1 MVRETV
7 RNKPTVKSV
16 AASAIPEPSS
26 KVKSNVSESR
36 EAAQPS
42 SSKTADN
49 EARMY
54 SHFMSLGAPEV
65 GEQEFGRLCRGPL
78 ADALLF
84 AAEHVKGRSETASAR
99 VAIQSMRETG
109 KNKHVD
115 TAESSY
121 LRARHANAR
130 TVCAKNDYESMQAT
144 LNDFSKSVA
153 KLENEVYHLQ
163 KALEN
168 KRMTIFLLKILKRK
182 ENMHSAR
189 FAELIRLLE
198 DLRENAPPKSGFEKL
213 DAESNDSPPYKPSPS
228 FSLGTRVEP
237 TRDVLAALRA
247 HHVQL
252 SRFSKYSANSASTGT
267 AETRLLKTLA
277 SAMKLP
283 EDNVQVI
290 AGYTKCLKLA
300 KIRAREN
307 LQYQSPLDPKSTS
320 EADDINLDA
329 VLKRVIHKE
338 NNVQHLSDSAVALQW
353 SCGRAV
359 QSISAFVETT
369 IPELRESLREEAS
382 VTEGYVDALRLSV
395 VNRAETSTMTYGSA
409 DTGSPY
415 QHEGKAWHRTLEE
428 VQTAIEETYAREQFL
443 RRATLLDSS
452 NAHQHEHRELI
463 ATHMELQAK
472 ADERIGN
479 LLARKLEKARVGD
492 VLTRDVEQL
501 ATEVKIVASLVS
513 PSERS

>member
-16 AASAIPEPSS
+16 AIPEPSS
-26 KVKSNVSESR
+26 KVKSKVSESR

-49 EARMY
+49 ESRIY
-54 SHFMSLGAPEV
+54 SHFVSLGAPEV

-121 LRARHANAR
+121 LRA
-130 TVCAKNDYESMQAT
+130 TF
-144 LNDFSKSVA
+144 NDFSKSMA
-153 KLENEVYHLQ
+153 KLENEAYHLQ
-163 KALEN
+163 QALEN
-168 KRMTIFLLKILKRK
+168 KRMTIFLLEILKRK
-182 ENMHSAR
+182 ENMRSAR
-189 FAELIRLLE
+189 FAELSRLLE

-228 FSLGTRVEP
+228 FSLGTRVGH
-237 TRDVLAALRA
+237 TRDILAALQA

-267 AETRLLKTLA
+267 AETRLLKTVA

-300 KIRAREN
+300 RIRAREN

-320 EADDINLDA
+320 EADDVNLDA
-329 VLKRVIHKE
+329 VLKRIIHKE

-369 IPELRESLREEAS
+369 IRELRESLREEAS
-382 VTEGYVDALRLSV
+382 ATEGYVDALRLSI
-395 VNRAETSTMTYGSA
+395 VNRAETSRMTYGSA
-409 DTGSPY
+409 DTGSPF

-428 VQTAIEETYAREQFL
+428 VQTATEQTYAKEQFL